1 MTRSVQIYLSINI
14 IVVVTHL
21 LALTLLIKF
30 KLDNLNGS
38 QKCLLVSLCLTELAL
53 GVDSILMC
61 IITIIHIDHGD
72 TIEEI
77 MSIFL
82 FTPLYLMYFSIM
94 ILITLDRLLE
104 FRLNIKY
111 SLFWSPKRT
120 LVALLVVISISMTI
134 FICIIILTRL
144 YNFMTLKFYEEFL
157 MKLMIPIFS
166 SFFIVLASY
175 TYYQI
180 YKKIK
185 KNREKAYKNKNIYE
199 VRNLHKEMDSNRRKR
214 FQVFLPS
221 LIIATFILFSI
232 VPYLIWTIRYH
243 VCKDCNEYVNSVI
256 ALLYPLGWL
265 ADPIIYIFSLR
276 PIRMRIREAFL
287 RFSNESKEQNS
298 FPRLSHRGSKMDLK
312 DLR

>member
-1 MTRSVQIYLSINI
+1 MIRSVQIYLSINI

-61 IITIIHIDHGD
+61 IITIIHIDHGN

-120 LVALLVVISISMTI
+120 LVALLVVISISKT
-134 FICIIILTRL
+134 ICICMIILTRL

-166 SFFIVLASY
+166 SFFIVFALQVTLITRYIKKSRK
-175 TYYQI
+175 I
-180 YKKIK
+180 ERKHIKIK
-185 KNREKAYKNKNIYE
+185 TSMK
-199 VRNLHKEMDSNRRKR
+199 
-214 FQVFLPS
+214 
-221 LIIATFILFSI
+221 
-232 VPYLIWTIRYH
+232 
-243 VCKDCNEYVNSVI
+243 
-256 ALLYPLGWL
+256 
-265 ADPIIYIFSLR
+265 
-276 PIRMRIREAFL
+276 
-287 RFSNESKEQNS
+287 
-298 FPRLSHRGSKMDLK
+298 
-312 DLR
+312 

>member
-1 MTRSVQIYLSINI
+1 MAQGVQIYLSINI

-21 LALTLLIKF
+21 LALTFLIKF
-30 KLDNLNGS
+30 KVDNLHGS
-38 QKCLLVSLCLTELAL
+38 QKYLLVSLCLTELTLA
-53 GVDSILMC
+53 VDSILLC
-61 IITIIHIDHGD
+61 IITIIHVDHGD

-77 MSIFL
+77 MSLFL
-82 FTPLYLMYFSIM
+82 FTPLYLIYFSIM

-111 SLFWSPKRT
+111 SLYWSPKKT
-120 LVALLVVISISMTI
+120 LVALLVVISISISM
-134 FICIIILTRL
+134 FICIVILTRF

-157 MKLMIPIFS
+157 MKHMMPIFS

-185 KNREKAYKNKNIYE
+185 KNRDKSNKNKIIYKI
-199 VRNLHKEMDSNRRKR
+199 RKSHKEMDSNQRKR
-214 FQVFLPS
+214 FQFFPPS

-232 VPYLIWTIRYH
+232 VPYLIWIIRYH
-243 VCKDCNEYVNSVI
+243 VCKDCNEYVNSII
-256 ALLYPLGWL
+256 AFLYPLGWL

-276 PIRMRIREAFL
+276 HIRLIIRRTLL
-287 RFSNESKEQNS
+287 RFRKRARTKQFS
-298 FPRLSHRGSKMDLK
+298 
-312 DLR
+312 